1 VTEQGEATGAEATE
15 TTARGLG
22 EANLKTTQL
31 QQETASEYWES
42 IVESIS
48 DGFWVFDRSW
58 CCTYINNRQAAL
70 VGMPKEDVVGK
81 NIWELFPDLVDTE
94 VYRQLHGAVAEQ
106 TPVHFEHFYPM
117 WQGWFESRVYPSA
130 NGVSILTIEITARKQ
145 AEEAWRES
153 EGRFQAFMNH
163 SPIAAFIKD
172 EAGRYIYLKPL
183 VEGLFQYTPDD
194 LVGKTDFDL
203 LPVEVA
209 QQLRANDAAVLAG
222 GEAIQVPETIQLED
236 GEQHFMSF
244 KFPFQDASG
253 RQLLAGVALDISDR
267 IRAEEA
273 LREQEQRYRRIF
285 ETTGVSIWEEDFSE
299 VKAAINQLK
308 AQGVQ
313 DFRQYLTEHPEFVQ
327 QAVGMV
333 RLLNVNQTTLRMF
346 GAQDK
351 QEILN
356 SLAQIFV
363 PETLEVFVGE
373 LLAIA
378 QEQTFFEAET
388 ILKTLQGE
396 LLNVIF
402 TITFPP
408 SAAKFDSVLVSI
420 MNITDRTRAEN
431 ALRESEIQLQRANE
445 RFELA
450 AAAVN
455 CLIYDWDM
463 QQDIVYRTEGLTQIL
478 GYSLQEAEPTSQWWR
493 ERIHP
498 EDLQR
503 VQNETEL
510 TLANSDRC
518 TVEYRV
524 RNKDNQYVYVVDHA
538 IVTRDADGRIMR
550 LVGSTIDISDRKQAE
565 AEREHLLQRERAANE
580 LLQLF
585 IEHTPATVAML
596 DRQMR
601 YLFTSRRWLQE
612 YGAGYTSVTGLCH
625 YDVVPD
631 MPDGWRGVHQRC
643 LAGAT
648 ERREED
654 YFVRADGCAIWLH
667 WEVLPWY
674 TSGGDIGGIIIF
686 AENIT
691 DRKQAE
697 QEREQLLERERVA
710 REQAEN
716 ANRIKDEFL
725 AVLSHELRSP
735 LNPILGWA
743 KLLRS
748 RKFDEKATDR
758 ALETIERNAKLQ
770 TQLIEDLLDVSRILQ
785 GKMVLDT
792 SGVNL
797 ATTIEAALETVR
809 LAAQAKDIQ
818 IQTVLDANV
827 GNVSGDSNR
836 LQQVIWNLVSN
847 AVKFT
852 PSRGWVEV
860 RLERVGCDAQIQVR
874 DNGKGIS
881 PEFLPHVFEYFRQA
895 DGTTTRTFGGLGLGL
910 AIVRHLA
917 ELHGGSV
924 LAESLGEGLGAT
936 FTVRLPLMETSP
948 EAPEE
953 VRSDSFWDL
962 GGLHVLIVD
971 DEADI
976 RDLVAFILEQAGA
989 EVTVATSAS
998 EALAA
1003 LNQLLPD
1010 VLLCDVGMPE
1020 VDGYMLMRQL
1030 RALPPERGGLIPAI
1044 ALTAYAGES
1053 NQKQALAAGFQ
1064 LHISKP
1070 VEPEELVRAI
1080 AHLLARDNET

>member
-1 VTEQGEATGAEATE
+1 
-15 TTARGLG
+15 
-22 EANLKTTQL
+22 
-31 QQETASEYWES
+31 
-42 IVESIS
+42 
-48 DGFWVFDRSW
+48 
-58 CCTYINNRQAAL
+58 
-70 VGMPKEDVVGK
+70 
-81 NIWELFPDLVDTE
+81 
-94 VYRQLHGAVAEQ
+94 
-106 TPVHFEHFYPM
+106 
-117 WQGWFESRVYPSA
+117 
-130 NGVSILTIEITARKQ
+130 
-145 AEEAWRES
+145 
-153 EGRFQAFMNH
+153 
-163 SPIAAFIKD
+163 
-172 EAGRYIYLKPL
+172 
-183 VEGLFQYTPDD
+183 
-194 LVGKTDFDL
+194 
-203 LPVEVA
+203 
-209 QQLRANDAAVLAG
+209 
-222 GEAIQVPETIQLED
+222 
-236 GEQHFMSF
+236 
-244 KFPFQDASG
+244 
-253 RQLLAGVALDISDR
+253 
-267 IRAEEA
+267 
-273 LREQEQRYRRIF
+273 
-285 ETTGVSIWEEDFSE
+285 
-299 VKAAINQLK
+299 
-308 AQGVQ
+308 
-313 DFRQYLTEHPEFVQ
+313 
-327 QAVGMV
+327 
-333 RLLNVNQTTLRMF
+333 
-346 GAQDK
+346 
-351 QEILN
+351 
-356 SLAQIFV
+356 
-363 PETLEVFVGE
+363 
-373 LLAIA
+373 
-378 QEQTFFEAET
+378 
-388 ILKTLQGE
+388 
-396 LLNVIF
+396 
-402 TITFPP
+402 
-408 SAAKFDSVLVSI
+408 
-420 MNITDRTRAEN
+420 
-431 ALRESEIQLQRANE
+431 
-445 RFELA
+445 
-450 AAAVN
+450 
-455 CLIYDWDM
+455 
-463 QQDIVYRTEGLTQIL
+463 
-478 GYSLQEAEPTSQWWR
+478 
-493 ERIHP
+493 
-498 EDLQR
+498 
-503 VQNETEL
+503 
-510 TLANSDRC
+510 
-518 TVEYRV
+518 
-524 RNKDNQYVYVVDHA
+524 
-538 IVTRDADGRIMR
+538 MR

-565 AEREHLLQRERAANE
+565 AERERLLQRERAANE

-596 DRQMR
+596 DRQMC

-612 YGAGYTSVTGLCH
+612 YGSGYTSLTGLCH

-648 ERREED
+648 ERRQED
-654 YFVRADGCAIWLH
+654 YFVRVDGSAIWLH

-691 DRKQAE
+691 DRKQSE

-710 REQAEN
+710 REQAEA

-735 LNPILGWA
+735 LNPILGWT

-748 RKFDEKATDR
+748 RKFDEKAADR

-792 SGVNL
+792 SAVNL

-860 RLERVGCDAQIQVR
+860 RLSVVQGSSFMVHSNEQSPMNPKQSTMNKYAQIQVR

-910 AIVRHLA
+910 AIVRHLV

-924 LAESLGEGLGAT
+924 LAESPGEGLGAT

-976 RDLVAFILEQAGA
+976 RDLVAFILEQSGA

-1003 LNQLLPD
+1003 LNQSLPD
-1010 VLLCDVGMPE
+1010 VLLCDIGMPE
-1020 VDGYMLMRQL
+1020 VDGYMLIRQV
-1030 RALPPERGGLIPAI
+1030 RALLPERGGLIPAI

-1080 AHLLARDNET
+1080 AQLITTNNES

>member
-1 VTEQGEATGAEATE
+1 VTEQGEAIRTE
-15 TTARGLG
+15 VTEMTARGLG
-22 EANLKTTQL
+22 SSNLKTTWL
-31 QQETASEYWES
+31 QQEPACEYWES
-42 IVESIS
+42 IVESIG
-48 DGFWVFDRSW
+48 DGFWVFDHSW
-58 CCTYINNRQAAL
+58 HCTYINNRQASL
-70 VGMPKEDVVGK
+70 VGIPKEDVLGK
-81 NIWELFPDLVDTE
+81 NVWELFPDLVGTE

-106 TPVHFEHFYPM
+106 TPVHFEHFSSM
-117 WQGWFESRVYPSA
+117 RQGWFELRVYPSA

-145 AEEAWRES
+145 AEEVWRES

-172 EAGRYIYLKPL
+172 EAGRYIYIKSL
-183 VEGLFQYTPDD
+183 VESLFQYTPDE

-203 LPVEVA
+203 LPLEVA

-222 GEAIQVPETIQLED
+222 GKAIQVPETIQLED

-253 RQLLAGVALDISDR
+253 RKLLAGVAMDISDR
-267 IRAEEA
+267 IQAEEA

-285 ETTGVSIWEEDFSE
+285 ETTGVSIWEEDFTE
-299 VKAAINQLK
+299 VKAAIDRLK

-313 DFRQYLTEHPEFVQ
+313 DFRQYFAEHPEFVR

-333 RLLNVNQTTLRMF
+333 RVVNVNQATVRMF

-351 QEILN
+351 QKILN

-402 TITFPP
+402 TITFGPP
-408 SAAKFDSVLVSI
+408 TAKFDSVLVSI
-420 MNITDRTRAEN
+420 MNITDRKRAEN

-450 AAAVN
+450 VAAVN
-455 CLIYDWDM
+455 CLIYDWDV

-478 GYSLQEAEPTSQWWR
+478 GYSLEEAEPTSQWWT

-510 TLANSDRC
+510 ALANSDRC

-524 RNKDNQYVYVVDHA
+524 RNKDNQYVYVIDHGL
-538 IVTRDADGRIMR
+538 VTRDADGRIMR
-550 LVGSTIDISDRKQAE
+550 LVGSTIDITERKQAE
-565 AEREHLLQRERAANE
+565 AERERLLQRERAANE

-585 IEHTPATVAML
+585 IEHAPAAVAML

-612 YGAGYTSVTGLCH
+612 YGSGYTSLTGLCH

-631 MPDGWRGVHQRC
+631 IPEGWRDVHQRC

-648 ERREED
+648 ERRKED
-654 YFVRADGCAIWLH
+654 YFVRADGSAICLH

-716 ANRIKDEFL
+716 ANRLKDEFL

-748 RKFDEKATDR
+748 RNFDDKAADR

-792 SGVNL
+792 SAVNL

-809 LAAQAKDIQ
+809 LAASAKDIQ

-836 LQQVIWNLVSN
+836 LQQVVWNLVSN

-860 RLERVGCDAQIQVR
+860 RLEQVGGDAQIQVR

-895 DGTTTRTFGGLGLGL
+895 DGTTTRAFGGLGLGL
-910 AIVRHLA
+910 AIVRHLV

-924 LAESLGEGLGAT
+924 LADSPGEGLGAT

-948 EAPEE
+948 EVPQE
-953 VRSDSFWDL
+953 VPSDSFGDL

-998 EALAA
+998 EALAV
-1003 LNQLLPD
+1003 LNQSLPG
-1010 VLLCDVGMPE
+1010 VLLCDIGMPE
-1020 VDGYMLMRQL
+1020 VDGYMLMRQV
-1030 RALPPERGGLIPAI
+1030 RALPPERGGLIRAI

-1053 NQKQALAAGFQ
+1053 NQKQALTAGFQ

-1070 VEPEELVRAI
+1070 VEPEELVIAI
-1080 AHLLARDNET
+1080 AQLIATDK